1 MTAPHRTVKLLI
13 QLTLSTDLDNPAQVR
28 ASSPDLIAAVGGWLF
43 RQRTWLPVP
52 LAAVLLVAP
61 APHLFSPAVAWT
73 TGALLVTC
81 GEVLRLWAVRHI
93 GAISRTRSDR
103 LGPLVSSGP
112 FALVRNPLY
121 IGNIV
126 LWAGFGVVAADW
138 WVAGLVALA
147 LALEYHAI
155 VRWEEQ
161 LIARRLGDSY
171 RDYLAS
177 VSRWVPTLA
186 GVTRRP
192 AAVSFSWKDTLFSER
207 GTLIAIAA
215 ASALLY
221 AKTLL
226 TPKF

>member
-1 MTAPHRTVKLLI
+1 MTAPRLTVKLLI
-13 QLTLSTDLDNPAQVR
+13 LLTLSTDLDNPGQVR
-28 ASSPDLIAAVGGWLF
+28 PNATHLVAAIGGWLF

-52 LAAVLLVAP
+52 LAAGLLAAP
-61 APHLFSPAVAWT
+61 APRLFSPAVAWT

-81 GEVLRLWAVRHI
+81 GEALRLWAVRHI

-121 IGNIV
+121 IGNIA
-126 LWAGFGVVAADW
+126 LWLGFGVVAADW

-161 LIARRLGDSY
+161 LIAHRLGDSY
-171 RDYLAS
+171 RAYLAS
-177 VSRWVPTLA
+177 VSRWMPTPA
-186 GVTRRP
+186 GVPRRP
-192 AAVSFSWKDTLFSER
+192 AAVGFSWKDTLFSER

-226 TPKF
+226 IPKL